1 MKMKREIA
9 LIEIGK
15 DGTFTVFTPDT
26 NSVVFGDG
34 STVAEAKADFENTVK
49 EFIETYEET
58 GVQDPDD
65 LKNTSFVYKFDL
77 PSFLSYYKFLNM
89 TQLAK
94 YAGINPSL
102 MRQYK
107 RGTSAGLTTSSHSM
121 SALLLIMLRSSILS
135 TSLVMRSLFSTI
147 F

>member
-107 RGTSAGLTTSSHSM
+107 RGQYVSEKQVSKIQAAVHKIGKELSAVK
-121 SALLLIMLRSSILS
+121 LL
-135 TSLVMRSLFSTI
+135 
-147 F
+147 